1 VIFFADA
8 SMLGKRARNE
18 SNVRRPPVTPLFLVI
33 MRNSCLSTREEPT
46 DHNRIICLMSAT
58 DFGDESTDRDLQEIH
73 SCDECNCELKPL
85 AAKAE
90 VIATLA
96 KHFE

>member
-1 VIFFADA
+1 MEFT
-8 SMLGKRARNE
+8 GRA
-18 SNVRRPPVTPLFLVI
+18 
-33 MRNSCLSTREEPT
+33 
-46 DHNRIICLMSAT
+46 
-58 DFGDESTDRDLQEIH
+58 LQEIH

-96 KHFE
+96 EHLE